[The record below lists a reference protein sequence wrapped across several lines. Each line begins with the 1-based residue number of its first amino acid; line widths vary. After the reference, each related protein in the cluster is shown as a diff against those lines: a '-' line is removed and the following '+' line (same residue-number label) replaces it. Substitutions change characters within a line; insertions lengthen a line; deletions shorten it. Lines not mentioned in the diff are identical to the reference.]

1 MIMENNNE
9 FIDNIMAKANFDLL
23 HDTLMDAE
31 IEHLLVIA
39 INEEVDIK
47 CAMKFNTLI
56 DCIVNMA
63 NANNVLRKELIKRLK
78 N

>member
-1 MIMENNNE
+1 MENNNE

-39 INEEVDIK
+39 INDEVDIK
-47 CAMKFNTLI
+47 CFMELNTLI

>member
-1 MIMENNNE
+1 M
-9 FIDNIMAKANFDLL
+9 DNIMAKANFDLL

-39 INEEVDIK
+39 INDEVDIK
-47 CAMKFNTLI
+47 CAMELNTLI

-63 NANNVLRKELIKRLK
+63 NANNVLRKELIKRFK

>member
-1 MIMENNNE
+1 MENKNE

-39 INEEVDIK
+39 INHEVDIK
-47 CAMKFNTLI
+47 CAMALDTLI